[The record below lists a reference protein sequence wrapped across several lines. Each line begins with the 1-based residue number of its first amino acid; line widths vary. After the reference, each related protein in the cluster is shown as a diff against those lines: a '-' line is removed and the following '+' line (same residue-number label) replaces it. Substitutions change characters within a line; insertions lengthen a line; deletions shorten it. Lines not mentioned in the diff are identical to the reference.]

1 MSTNMSTNTIKK
13 SNSNKMF
20 YIALPILFLLVAIVG
35 LYIVKWSPYYAKA
48 FKAAATHSIGDS
60 IVSGKGQSAPALSW
74 AAAWA
79 YSTAYFKAVWKAVVL
94 GLLLGSLIQVS
105 IPKKWVRKA
114 FGREDLGSTAAAAG
128 AALPG
133 MMCSCCAAPVT
144 VGMRKSS
151 ASISSSL
158 AFMLGNPTLNPA
170 TIIFMG
176 FVLGW
181 KFSIYRVV
189 LGLIL
194 VFGVSMLAS
203 KIDKGEAVKEDIL
216 SELDEKEESGNLFI
230 RWMKALLQLII
241 DTVPAYLVVVTLLG
255 ALRVWLFPVI
265 SPAMSNSILVI
276 ILLAITGTLF
286 VIPTAAEI
294 PIVQTLMSFGL
305 GVGPAGALLLT
316 LPAISLPSLLLIRRV
331 FSRKVLVFV
340 GSSVAVFGVI
350 GGLIAMIIL

>member
-1 MSTNMSTNTIKK
+1 MSTNISTNEIKK
-13 SNSNKMF
+13 PNRNNML
-20 YIALPILFLLVAIVG
+20 YIALPVLFLVVAVAG

-60 IVSGKGQSAPALSW
+60 ILSGKEQTAPAVSW

-79 YSTAYFKAVWKAVVL
+79 YGSAYFKSVWKAVIL

-114 FGREDLGSTAAAAG
+114 FGREDLGSTAAATG

-133 MMCSCCAAPVT
+133 MMRSCCAAPVT

-181 KFSIYRVV
+181 KFSIFRIV

-203 KIDKGEAVKEDIL
+203 KLDKGDQIKEDL
-216 SELDEKEESGNLFI
+216 LNKLDEEDESENIFI
-230 RWMKALLQLII
+230 RWMKALGQLAI
-241 DTVPAYLVVVTLLG
+241 DTLPAYLIVVTLLG

-276 ILLAITGTLF
+276 ILFVVTGTLF
-286 VIPTAAEI
+286 AIPTAAEI
-294 PIVQTLMSFGL
+294 PIIQTLMSFGL
-305 GVGPAGALLLT
+305 GAGPAGALLLT
-316 LPAISLPSLLLIRRV
+316 LPSISLPSLLLVRRV
-331 FSRKVLVFV
+331 FSRRILIFV
-340 GSSVAVFGVI
+340 CSAVALFGI
-350 GGLIAMIIL
+350 ISGLLAMIVL